1 MVILRYT
8 WNIGMIT
15 PAPQGKPQFKRQ
27 VDGQRHRGSLEAV
40 DNMTSWMKRAAFGA
54 VLALAASGALAQE
67 TNAVTGSFG
76 DWTVFNPPE
85 APKECFGVT
94 KPKETVNSRD
104 GQPVAV
110 RRGDILLFV
119 TFRPEGGARGE
130 ISFSGGYPFAPGS
143 TVGVD
148 VDGTKFELFTK
159 DEWSWPATPEDDA
172 ALLAALKKGQTAVL
186 TARSGKGTQ
195 TKDTFSLRG
204 FTAAMTDAEARCK

>member
-1 MVILRYT
+1 MEYRDDQARAT
-8 WNIGMIT
+8 
-15 PAPQGKPQFKRQ
+15 GKPQLKRQ
-27 VDGQRHRGSLEAV
+27 VGGQRHRGSLEAV

-54 VLALAASGALAQE
+54 AMALAGTAAFAQE
-67 TNAVTGSFG
+67 TNAVAGSFG

-94 KPKETVNSRD
+94 KPRETVNTRD
-104 GQPVAV
+104 GQPVSV

-143 TVGVD
+143 TVDVD
-148 VDGTKFELFTK
+148 VDGDKFQLFV
-159 DEWSWPATPEDDA
+159 DGEWSWPASAEDDA
-172 ALLAALKKGQTAVL
+172 ALLAALKRGQTAVM

-195 TKDTFSLRG
+195 TRDTFSLRG
-204 FTAAMTDAEARCK
+204 FTAAMQDAEARCK